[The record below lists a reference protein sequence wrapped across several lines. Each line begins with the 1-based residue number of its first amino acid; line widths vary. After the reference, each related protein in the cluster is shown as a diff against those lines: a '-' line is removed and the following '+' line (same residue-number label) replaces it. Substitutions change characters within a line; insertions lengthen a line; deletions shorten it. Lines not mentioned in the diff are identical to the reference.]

1 LITLGTLAKFDDM
14 NWLQTFHDQLIAKA
28 KTTLPGLKG
37 TWWQRKN
44 EADVEKLFENIW
56 TFGPN
61 RAKFNILFNAIPDY
75 ERPSI
80 WKGKLKGIFFPC

>member
-1 LITLGTLAKFDDM
+1 LTE
-14 NWLQTFHDQLIAKA
+14 KA
-28 KTTLPGLKG
+28 KKSLVGYKG

-44 EADVEKLFENIW
+44 EADIERLIENIW

-75 ERPSI
+75 DRPSI
-80 WKGKLKGIFFPC
+80 WKGE